1 MDLRGFAQPENAARI
16 AENLDDDEDIMP
28 IPILNRILFVEDEL
42 DIQMVA
48 RLALKH
54 IGGFEVEVCSSGIE
68 ALERAP
74 EFRPELILLDVM
86 MPAPDGPATLAALA
100 RKPETASMPV
110 VFVTAKAQSHEVE
123 GYLALGAID
132 VIVKPFDPMTLSDRV
147 QDIWSRLH
155 QPKVEKTT
163 GNLAADLP
171 QQG

>member
-1 MDLRGFAQPENAARI
+1 MDLRRFAQPENAARI
-16 AENLDDDEDIMP
+16 AEDPNHDEDIMP
-28 IPILNRILFVEDEL
+28 IPILSRILFVEDEL

-48 RLALKH
+48 RLALKD

-68 ALERAP
+68 ALEKAP

-100 RKPETASMPV
+100 RQPETASMPV
-110 VFVTAKAQSHEVE
+110 VFVTAKVQSHEVE

-132 VIVKPFDPMTLSDRV
+132 VIVKPFDPMTFSDQV
-147 QDIWSRLH
+147 QEIWRRHH
-155 QPKVEKTT
+155 QGKVEESA

-171 QQG
+171 HQK